1 MRPVAKVQAEC
12 LVKQSGLNIPYFL
25 FFEVTYPS
33 YQQLTKED
41 ENPCLLTTSV
51 ILSITLSFFF
61 DGRFKM
67 KDAR

>member
-33 YQQLTKED
+33 YQQLVTD
-41 ENPCLLTTSV
+41 Q
-51 ILSITLSFFF
+51 
-61 DGRFKM
+61 R
-67 KDAR
+67 R